1 MLDRPLVLATR
12 NKGKLKEFQELFSD
26 FPFELKS
33 LADFKEI
40 PAVREDGRTF
50 AENAAKKA
58 RFTARVLGIP
68 ALADDSGLVV
78 DALAGAPGVHSA
90 RYAGV
95 EATDAS
101 NIQKLLK
108 GMEAVAIRKAA
119 FECVLAIAEPGGE
132 VLLYTGQCEGE
143 ITYQPMGRNGF
154 GYDPV
159 FYFPPFKKTFA
170 QLSASEKNQISHR
183 AKALQ
188 ALRAEFGKVLAW
200 LEKHKENN

>member
-26 FPFELKS
+26 FPITLKS
-33 LADFKEI
+33 LIDFEEI
-40 PAVREDGRTF
+40 PEVREDGRTF

-58 RFTARVLGIP
+58 RFTARILGMP

-90 RYAGV
+90 RYAG
-95 EATDAS
+95 EGATDAS

-108 GMEAVAIRKAA
+108 VMEEVAIRKAA
-119 FECVLAIAEPGGE
+119 FECVLVIALPGGQISA
-132 VLLYTGQCEGE
+132 YAGQCEGE